1 MNQLGET
8 CRGSTSATESA
19 LDCLLFGVPIEPED
33 ARLLCVHFQPKR
45 ANTERTA

>member
-1 MNQLGET
+1 MPRLNE
-8 CRGSTSATESA
+8 RDRSA